1 MARSGCSFPS
11 SSCFFLA
18 ATRERVPDQWIPA
31 LLISTQ
37 LILLV
42 FVWANRKAPCIWLL
56 EFGLLLNFVVISLNS
71 GWMPISPETLESQN
85 VSADYWEVGSRL
97 GYTKDIVLEKETTT
111 LWILSDIL
119 TLPEWLPYRVAFSIG
134 DVMISIGIIGY
145 LFQNNPSEQKEEVH
159 L

>member
-1 MARSGCSFPS
+1 
-11 SSCFFLA
+11 
-18 ATRERVPDQWIPA
+18 
-31 LLISTQ
+31 
-37 LILLV
+37 
-42 FVWANRKAPCIWLL
+42 
-56 EFGLLLNFVVISLNS
+56 
-71 GWMPISPETLESQN
+71 MPISPETLESQN